1 MEDERDLLQGGGGGG
16 ELMRSVTLQL
26 FYFLLHDDK
35 CVLDKQGR
43 VTFL

>member
-26 FYFLLHDDK
+26 FYHDDK